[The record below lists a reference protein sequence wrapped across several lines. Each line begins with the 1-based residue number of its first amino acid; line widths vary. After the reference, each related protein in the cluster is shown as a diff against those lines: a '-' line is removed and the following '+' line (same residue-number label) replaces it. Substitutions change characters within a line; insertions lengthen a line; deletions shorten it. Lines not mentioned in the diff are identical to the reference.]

1 MGRCNAE
8 LSLRLALAR
17 RLGYLGFRVRVSVGR
32 LTWRL
37 RKSLRAVCS
46 SRESGP
52 GRDKAKA
59 QSGGAQEVAAPR
71 SQGVR
76 GSIPAPTLP
85 AGLSSTSSPA
95 MARRKQ
101 ALLRSCPLGNQ
112 PQHRAVGGAVAV
124 SPPHRAALHP
134 PPGPAPRAERSA
146 MGGASQRSARLGLHP
161 PAPPLSETAYP
172 WVGGIIWN
180 RVLSSLPLGPA
191 SLTKSRLLE
200 RSGRGWGLAK
210 ISNLALGSSCWS
222 FVEWIFA
229 GLSRSFEFPDCG
241 VWLLFHAEGSCI
253 FCSSSQQN
261 G

>member
-1 MGRCNAE
+1 MGRCNAK
-8 LSLRLALAR
+8 LSLGLALAR

-37 RKSLRAVCS
+37 RQSLRAVCS

-76 GSIPAPTLP
+76 GSIREPTLP

-95 MARRKQ
+95 MARREQ

-124 SPPHRAALHP
+124 SPPHRAVPHP
-134 PPGPAPRAERSA
+134 P
-146 MGGASQRSARLGLHP
+146 Q
-161 PAPPLSETAYP
+161 APPP
-172 WVGGIIWN
+172 
-180 RVLSSLPLGPA
+180 
-191 SLTKSRLLE
+191 E
-200 RSGRGWGLAK
+200 RSGARWAGLHSEAH
-210 ISNLALGSSCWS
+210 ALGSTHQLRPCQKQPTP
-222 FVEWIFA
+222 
-229 GLSRSFEFPDCG
+229 G
-241 VWLLFHAEGSCI
+241 
-253 FCSSSQQN
+253 
-261 G
+261 